1 MKWQTYSQRKI
12 ARTEF
17 YLEETDDR
25 FKCIEGEI
33 QQLNDRI
40 AKLQREKTK
49 VDSLRFRLHQHIG
62 DLTSRFV
69 NSKGAR
75 FDQPLEADCITYVD
89 GSATWKRFAYRGKSG
104 KGLS

>member
-17 YLEETDDR
+17 YLEEADDR
-25 FKCIEGEI
+25 LKCIEGKI
-33 QQLNDRI
+33 QQLTDKDHI
-40 AKLQREKTK
+40 AKLQRERAK
-49 VDSLRFRLHQHIG
+49 VDSLRFRLHQHIS

-75 FDQPLEADCITYVD
+75 FDQPLEAHCITYD
-89 GSATWKRFAYRGKSG
+89 AGCTTWKRFTYRSK
-104 KGLS
+104 L

>member
-17 YLEETDDR
+17 YLEEADDR
-25 FKCIEGEI
+25 FRCIEYKI
-33 QQLNDRI
+33 QQMTDQNQI
-40 AKLQREKTK
+40 AKLQRKRTK
-49 VDSLRFRLHQHIG
+49 VDLLRIRLHQHIN

-75 FDQPLEADCITYVD
+75 FDQPLEAHCITYD
-89 GSATWKRFAYRGKSG
+89 TGLSTWKRFTYRGKR
-104 KGLS
+104 